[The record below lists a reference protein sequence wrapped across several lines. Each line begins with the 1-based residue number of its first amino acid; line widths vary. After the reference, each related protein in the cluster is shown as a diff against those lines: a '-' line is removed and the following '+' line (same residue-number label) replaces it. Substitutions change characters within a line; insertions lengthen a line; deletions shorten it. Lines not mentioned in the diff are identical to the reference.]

1 MDKSLDEL
9 RKEITQI
16 DRELIALM
24 ARRQVTALQ
33 IGEYKRQH
41 GMPVFDPEREI
52 LLKAIHEQVCC
63 DNNLA
68 PHVAARV
75 FDVLI
80 EESRK
85 VQQ

>member
-1 MDKSLDEL
+1 MDKSIDEL
-9 RKEITQI
+9 RQDITQI

-24 ARRQVTALQ
+24 ARRQVVALQ
-33 IGEYKRQH
+33 IGEYKRKH
-41 GMPVFDPEREI
+41 GLAVFDPEREAF
-52 LLKAIHEQVCC
+52 LKGVHEQVCC
-63 DNNLA
+63 ENNLA

>member
-1 MDKSLDEL
+1 MDKSIDEL
-9 RKEITQI
+9 RQEITQI

-24 ARRQVTALQ
+24 ARRQVVALQ
-33 IGEYKRQH
+33 IGEYKRKH
-41 GMPVFDPEREI
+41 GLAVFDPEREAF
-52 LLKAIHEQVCC
+52 LKGVHEQVCC
-63 DNNLA
+63 ENNLA
-68 PHVAARV
+68 PRVAARV